1 MKRVLLTATPYEYA
15 RRVVTSTPTV
25 EPAAAARG
33 FSGEIVTA
41 DHPAYD
47 EARATFNG
55 MIDRRPLAIAR
66 CGSTE
71 DVAIALAVAREHEL
85 PVAVRGGGHNVAGH
99 SVCDGG
105 LVVDLT
111 PLADVDV
118 DPDARLAR
126 AGGGATWEAFDRATT
141 PHGLATP
148 GGTFFTTGVGGL
160 TLGGGIGFLIGR
172 HGLSCDNLVGAELVT
187 VDGDVLTATADEH
200 PELFWALRGG
210 GGNFGVV
217 TRLDFELHPLAEIV
231 GGFLVYDYDEAP
243 EVLRVFRDVAL
254 GAPDDF
260 SIQAVVGRERESG
273 KRLAAILVCSS
284 GPDDEPNELRA
295 LRDAPGLAVDDVK
308 RRPYLELQLS
318 QDMPFGLRHYW
329 KGHFVRELP
338 DALIDELYAGYEA
351 AQLAPGAIL
360 IEAIHGAAKRVP
372 ADATAV
378 GFREAA
384 FNVSALGIWEDPAH
398 DDDCIA
404 WARATAAALVPSS
417 LQGGGYLN
425 YMQADEPVERV
436 RAAYGAERFE
446 RLRAVKRQYDPD
458 NVLRFNQNVPPA

>member
-1 MKRVLLTATPYEYA
+1 MSATP
-15 RRVVTSTPTV
+15 TL

-47 EARATFNG
+47 EARTTFNAL
-55 MIDRRPLAIAR
+55 IDRRPLAIAR
-66 CGSTE
+66 CRGTD

-85 PVAVRGGGHNVAGH
+85 PIAVRGGGHNVAGH
-99 SVCDGG
+99 AVCDGG
-105 LVVDLT
+105 LVVDLSG
-111 PLADVDV
+111 LGSVEVDA
-118 DPDARLAR
+118 DARVAR
-126 AGGGATWEAFDRATT
+126 AGGGAIWETFDRATT
-141 PHGLATP
+141 PHGLAAP

-172 HGLSCDNLVGAELVT
+172 HGLSCDNLVAAEVVT
-187 VDGDVLTATADEH
+187 VAGDVLTASADEN

-217 TRLDFELHPLAEIV
+217 TRLDFELHPLDEIV

-243 EVLRVFRDVAL
+243 AVLRVFRDVAL
-254 GAPDDF
+254 QAPDDF

-273 KRLAAILVCSS
+273 KRLAAVLVCSS
-284 GPDDEPNELRA
+284 GPDDEPDGLRA
-295 LRDAPGLAVDDVK
+295 LREAPGLVADDVG

-338 DALIDELYAGYEA
+338 DALIDELYAGYDVA
-351 AQLAPGAIL
+351 PVPPGAIL

-372 ADATAV
+372 AEATAV
-378 GFREAA
+378 GFRDAA
-384 FNVSALGIWEDPAH
+384 FNVSALGIWENPAH
-398 DDDCIA
+398 DEDCIT
-404 WARATAAALVPSS
+404 WARRTAAAVAPSS
-417 LQGGGYLN
+417 LSGGGYLN
-425 YMQADEPVERV
+425 YMQADEPLERV
-436 RAAYGAERFE
+436 RAAYGAERFR
-446 RLRAVKRQYDPD
+446 RLQAVKRRYDPD